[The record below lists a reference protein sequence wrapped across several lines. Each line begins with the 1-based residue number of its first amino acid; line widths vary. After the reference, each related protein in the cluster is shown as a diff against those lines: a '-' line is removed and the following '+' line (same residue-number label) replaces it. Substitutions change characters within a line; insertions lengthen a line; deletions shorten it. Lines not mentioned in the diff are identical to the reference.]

1 MLNML
6 VQILFSLYI
15 HPAALRSI
23 LLQAVHC
30 NAIICTNSVLL
41 GQEFMNTQRPSAL
54 IAPHSCRV
62 YGIAPCKC
70 KSLASFITVLFVR
83 KMQFIQPTPFHFIF
97 YYYIFFLRQSQ
108 SSPCMCK
115 SLRTQGHSG
124 GVLVYSLLVL
134 HIKVN
139 QRGAAGAP
147 PLPAV

>member
-1 MLNML
+1 MWNML
-6 VQILFSLYI
+6 VQILFSLYN

-23 LLQAVHC
+23 LLQAVRC

-62 YGIAPCKC
+62 YG

-97 YYYIFFLRQSQ
+97 YYLYFFFLRQSQ